1 MIWNKE
7 ERLGWMQKL
16 TKQTPD
22 QKLIVE
28 LSAKSDLSPSEN
40 KLLTTLWSADKL
52 KFKAREA
59 ERKTSAIFREIE
71 QDERKR
77 QNHAKICIGVA
88 ALQLAAENSNMT
100 SALLK
105 KAQRIDNVDIGA
117 VMEILRMYHAV
128 FPNSTQNQ

>member
-1 MIWNKE
+1 MNWNKE
-7 ERLGWMQKL
+7 ERLAWMQKL
-16 TKQTPD
+16 TKKTPD
-22 QKLIVE
+22 QKSIVE
-28 LSAKSDLSPSEN
+28 LSAKSRLSPSEN

-71 QDERKR
+71 RDERKR

-105 KAQRIDNVDIGA
+105 KAQRIDNVDMDA
-117 VMEILRMYHAV
+117 VLEVLRIYHAV
-128 FPNSTQNQ
+128 FPNSAQNQ